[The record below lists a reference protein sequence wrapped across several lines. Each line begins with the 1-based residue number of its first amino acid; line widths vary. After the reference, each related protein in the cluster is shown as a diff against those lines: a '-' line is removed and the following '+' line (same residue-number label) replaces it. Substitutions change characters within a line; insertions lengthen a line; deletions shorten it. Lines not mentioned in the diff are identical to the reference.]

1 MAEKIT
7 IRETVRIKLEEPSD
21 PEYRELP
28 LPASAGNHP
37 ASWECAH
44 LCYVES
50 QKT

>member
-7 IRETVRIKLEEPSD
+7 IRETVRIKLEESSD
-21 PEYRELP
+21 LSTGNSTAGFCRE
-28 LPASAGNHP
+28 SP